1 MIEISPESAQAL
13 FIEMLYNE
21 QQLATGTAFIC
32 AVGNNRILVT
42 NRHNFT
48 CRSQVT
54 DQPLYGHGGIPNK
67 IRVWLH
73 ESSKLGKFS
82 PVDYPILSKNDEPLW
97 VEHPVLGKAADIGG
111 LRVVIPDGLSCYPV
125 DLNEPSNSP
134 IIRPAEILSVVGYP
148 FGLSG
153 GKSFA
158 IWATGFVAS
167 EPELNYQDLPVF
179 LIDCRSR
186 GGQSGSPV
194 FAVRSGSYSTST
206 AALVAGSTSVFLGV
220 YSGRINIESDLGKV
234 WKRRAVRELV
244 MNMSFN
250 IELSSGYS
258 VLSPQQISDPRAES
272 L

>member
-1 MIEISPESAQAL
+1 MVQISPESAQAL
-13 FIEMLYNE
+13 FVEMFFNE

-32 AVGNNRILVT
+32 ARGDDHILIT

-48 CRSQVT
+48 CRSQFD
-54 DQPLYGHGGIPNK
+54 DQPIYPHGGIPNK

-73 ESSKLGKFS
+73 CEGKLGAFS
-82 PVDYPILSKNDEPLW
+82 SVEYPILSEDERPLW
-97 VEHPVLGKAADIGG
+97 AEHPVLGKAADMGG
-111 LRVVIPDGLSCYPV
+111 LHITIPDGLTCFPI
-125 DLNEPSNSP
+125 DLKEPINSP
-134 IIRPAEILSVVGYP
+134 VIRPAEILSVVGYP

-167 EPELNYQDLPVF
+167 EPEINHQDLPVF

-194 FAVRSGSYSTST
+194 FAVRSGSYSTSS
-206 AALVAGSTSVFLGV
+206 ALVMAGHTSVFLGI
-220 YSGRINIESDLGKV
+220 YSGRINAESDLGKV
-234 WKRRAVRELV
+234 WKRRAVLELI

-250 IELSSGYS
+250 IHWSGK
-258 VLSPQQISDPRAES
+258 LSPVAPSAC
-272 L
+272 